1 MPQEETPKNP
11 DSLRALA
18 DAYGLPLVE
27 QLDEVEVAADLIASL
42 PVAWAREH
50 LLVPVRVGGVASL
63 LTPDPLNVERQQHV
77 NLVTGHQL
85 PPVLA
90 SPELIA
96 SCIERC
102 YSTGHDSPSNFIDE
116 QLSAAIPEVLSS
128 ASEDLLGAEGD
139 TPVTR
144 LVNLI
149 VLDALKQRASDIHF
163 EPLESHLRVRFRIDG
178 TLYEQ
183 ASPPRNMTAPLVS
196 RLKVMGHMDIAEK
209 RLPQDGMARLRV
221 GPREIDVRLSTV
233 PVADGE
239 RVVLRLLDREQALLP
254 LDQLG
259 LASST
264 LDGFRGML
272 TESNGMVVVC
282 GATGS
287 GKTTTLYAALNEI
300 DTSRKNVLTIEE
312 PVEYQLENIGQIQV
326 HPKIGLTFSMGLRH
340 ILRQD
345 PDVVLVGETRDL
357 ETAEIAIRAS
367 LTGHLV
373 FTTLHTND
381 AVGAL
386 VRLTDMGV
394 EPYLV
399 ASCLRGVLAQRL
411 LRKLCPLCR
420 RGDVVDAARATA
432 LGDWAVPLTGQ
443 TVYSAVGC
451 SACMEGYAGRIGIFE
466 LITVDDEIRQLIRS
480 EALDVAAVRRSLQAR
495 GVAGLVDSALDKVRV
510 GETSLEEVAT
520 LASLVSGG

>member
-1 MPQEETPKNP
+1 MPQPDPPMTPSSLHELAEE
-11 DSLRALA
+11 
-18 DAYGLPLVE
+18 YGL
-27 QLDEVEVAADLIASL
+27 QLIDQPAAIEVAPDLISDL
-42 PVAWAREH
+42 PVAWAREQ
-50 LLVPVRVGGVASL
+50 LLLPVRVDGVASV
-63 LTPDPLNVERQQHV
+63 LTSDPLNLEKQQHV
-77 NLVTGHQL
+77 ALVTGL
-85 PPVLA
+85 PLVPVLA
-90 SPELIA
+90 SAEFVA

-102 YSTGHDSPSNFIDE
+102 YATGHDSPAEFIDE
-116 QLSAAIPEVLSS
+116 QLTMNAPEERVLG
-128 ASEDLLGAEGD
+128 AEDLLGGEGD

-149 VLDALKQRASDIHF
+149 VLDALKQRASDVHF

-183 ASPPRNMTAPLVS
+183 ASPPRNMTAALVS

-233 PVADGE
+233 PVAEGE
-239 RVVLRLLDREQALLP
+239 RVVLRLLDRERALLP
-254 LDQLG
+254 LGDLG
-259 LASST
+259 LAEST
-264 LDGFRGML
+264 LDGFRQQL
-272 TESNGMVVVC
+272 RQSNGMVVVC

-357 ETAEIAIRAS
+357 ETAEIAVRAS

-386 VRLTDMGV
+386 VRLADIGV
-394 EPYLV
+394 EPYLI
-399 ASCLRGVLAQRL
+399 ASCLRGVLGQRL
-411 LRKLCPLCR
+411 VRQLCPACR
-420 RGDVVDAARATA
+420 VDELVDAARVEE
-432 LGDWAVPLTGQ
+432 LGAWASPLLGT
-443 TVYSAVGC
+443 TVSAPRGC
-451 SACMEGYAGRIGIFE
+451 AACMEGYAGRIGIFE
-466 LITVDDEIRQLIRS
+466 LIVVDDELRQLIRNAS
-480 EALDVAAVRRSLQAR
+480 LDVTAVRRLLQAR
-495 GVAGLVDSALDKVRV
+495 GVPGLVEGALAKVREGV
-510 GETSLEEVAT
+510 TSLDEVAA
-520 LASLVSGG
+520 LASLVTGG